1 MLCSCVYDTPL
12 GKICVTADEAYIKRI
27 DFGGGL
33 HGENR
38 ETELIKRAYMELS
51 EYFSG
56 KRRRFSVPV
65 SPDGTEFQ
73 KKVWNALC
81 SIPHGET
88 RTYGE
93 IAEALGNKN
102 AARAVGM
109 ACNKNPIA
117 IIIPC
122 HRVVGKSG
130 ALTGYAGGL
139 DIKQKLLDIECRA
152 PVLLSAACLLI

>member
-12 GKICVTADEAYIKRI
+12 GKVSVTADEAYIKRI
-27 DFGGGL
+27 DFGVALVGQSL
-33 HGENR
+33 
-38 ETELIKRAYMELS
+38 ETELISRAFAELTG
-51 EYFSG
+51 YLSG

-73 KKVWNALC
+73 KSVWNALC
-81 SIPHGET
+81 DIPYGET
-88 RTYGE
+88 RSYGE
-93 IAEALGNKN
+93 IAEAIGNKS

-109 ACNKNPIA
+109 ACNRNPIA

-139 DIKQKLLDIECRA
+139 KTKEKLLDLE
-152 PVLLSAACLLI
+152 AALPACSNTAGAR